1 MSLGTF
7 NNGGNKKKD
16 YSPVTYSPVRFAN
29 PDSKIDPSGLSFSF
43 WKSLLKIS
51 IAPYISNANGSF
63 PTIDKDNSID
73 IYLSPMKAKIL
84 LDNSI
89 LFQNDNHRWNNIGVN
104 TNKGL
109 IYLTDGRE
117 EFGIDDGSVFLVIKL
132 IDSES
137 GEITSAIAY
146 QFVNN
151 YYAITNYEGGN
162 NFTKEFLTPNPELA
176 MFIQVLKS
184 YVENVN
190 AAIAASIIDNQKYDM
205 SRLTTRISSIQ
216 EKLGIQLSSNNGN
229 SSKGFAKSFFD
240 NYNNSS
246 SDSTTSSSISEGDYS
261 YEDILDDSGLPF

>member
-7 NNGGNKKKD
+7 NNGVNKKKD

-51 IAPYISNANGSF
+51 IAPYTSNANGSF

-84 LDNSI
+84 LDNCI
-89 LFQNDNHRWNNIGVN
+89 AFQNDIHRWDNIGVN

-117 EFGIDDGSVFLVIKL
+117 EFGVDDGSIFLVIKL

-151 YYAITNYEGGN
+151 YYAITNYKGGS
-162 NFTKEFLTPNPELA
+162 NFAKEVSTSNPELE

-190 AAIAASIIDNQKYDM
+190 AAIAASIIDSQKYDM
-205 SRLTTRISSIQ
+205 NRITTRINSIQ
-216 EKLGIQLSSNNGN
+216 EKLGIQTSSNNGG
-229 SSKGFAKSFFD
+229 KGFAKSFFD
-240 NYNNSS
+240 NNSG
-246 SDSTTSSSISEGDYS
+246 SDTTSSSSKEDYS
-261 YEDILDDSGLPF
+261 YGDLLGDLSDMSFD